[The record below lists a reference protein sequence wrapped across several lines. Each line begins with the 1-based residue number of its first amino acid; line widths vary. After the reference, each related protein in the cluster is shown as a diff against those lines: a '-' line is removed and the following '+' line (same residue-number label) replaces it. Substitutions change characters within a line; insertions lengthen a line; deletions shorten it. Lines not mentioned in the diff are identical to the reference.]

1 MRIAFGILKI
11 FIYQLVCKMNWSRH
25 NEKKSASIH
34 EYKICPDKRMR
45 VNTRM
50 TDGKEKGDRRYC
62 HSYSN
67 RLSTDGESE
76 IWYMP
81 SVSMR
86 IDEKDEQCQSQE
98 WNHDECVLR
107 TKINGFGYGRSQI
120 LPLKWWWR
128 VCDYDLK
135 REYIPQTEG
144 IVTNKVVI
152 KRLSHHQ

>member
-1 MRIAFGILKI
+1 
-11 FIYQLVCKMNWSRH
+11 
-25 NEKKSASIH
+25 
-34 EYKICPDKRMR
+34 
-45 VNTRM
+45 M
-50 TDGKEKGDRRYC
+50 TDGKEKDDRRYC

-135 REYIPQTEG
+135 REYIPQIEG

-152 KRLSHHQ
+152 IKAVSPSVRAYDVPDCVVSTQVTISFNLHNDSMNSHYYF